1 MQDKIR
7 IAIVGGV
14 AGGASAATRARRL
27 SELAEI
33 TIFEKGPY
41 VSFANCGLPY
51 YVGEEI
57 KSESDLLLQT
67 PQSFKNRYNIDVRVN
82 SEVVEINRTD
92 KKIRVKD
99 LTSGNEYWHD
109 YDYLILSP
117 GASPLIPP
125 VPGVLQEGHFVV
137 RNVPDAV
144 NIKNWIK
151 EKKAKN
157 AVIIGGGFIGLEMAE
172 QMKRIGLDV
181 TIVELLE
188 QVLPV
193 FDIEMAAWIHKE
205 LKSNGIKLYLKNP
218 VKEFIPV
225 SGNENAKA
233 SIVKLANG
241 EIIPADIV
249 ILCAG
254 VRPETALAKSACIEI
269 GESGG
274 IKVNEYL
281 QTNDKYIYAIGDAI
295 EVKHLVTGRRC
306 LIPLA
311 GPANRQGRIAAN
323 NIFGRK
329 SVYEGSLGTLVVRVF
344 NLTAAATGANE
355 KELKKSGIGFKTI
368 HLHPLSHAGYYPGGS
383 PVAIKLLFSPETRKV
398 LGAQAI
404 GTEGVE
410 KRIDV
415 IATAIKAGMT
425 VDELAELELCY
436 APPFGSAKDPV
447 NLAGMAAVNALD
459 GLVAIA
465 RFDEV
470 EELQRRGAIVLD
482 VRTPAERENG
492 FIPNSIF
499 IPLDELRN
507 RINELPRDKEI
518 IVSCQSGQRSY
529 FACRILSQYGFK
541 VRNLTGSYRTWKT
554 WKDEFG
560 DNKEL

>member
-1 MQDKIR
+1 MQNKVR

-27 SELAEI
+27 SESAEI
-33 TIFEKGPY
+33 TIFERGPH

-51 YVGEEI
+51 YVGDEI
-57 KSESDLLLQT
+57 KSESNLLLQT
-67 PQSFKNRYNIDVRVN
+67 PQSFKTRYNIDVRVN
-82 SEVVEINRTD
+82 SEVVEINRSE
-92 KKIRVKD
+92 KKIKVKD
-99 LTSGNEYWHD
+99 LAIGNEYWHE

-117 GASPLIPP
+117 GASPIIPP
-125 VPGVLQEGHFVV
+125 VPGAFREGHFVV

-151 EKKAKN
+151 EKDAKN

-172 QMKRIGLDV
+172 QMKRIGLNV
-181 TIVELLE
+181 TIVEMLE

-193 FDIEMAAWIHKE
+193 FDVEMAAWIHKE
-205 LKSNGIKLYLKNP
+205 LKSNGIQLYLKNP
-218 VKEFIPV
+218 VKEFLP
-225 SGNENAKA
+225 SPQKDTAKA
-233 SIVKLANG
+233 SIVKLSNG
-241 EIIPADIV
+241 EQIPADVV
-249 ILCAG
+249 IICAG
-254 VRPETALAKSACIEI
+254 VRPETGLAKSAGIEI

-281 QTNDKYIYAIGDAI
+281 QTNDPYIYAIGDAI
-295 EVKHLVTGRRC
+295 EVKHLITGRRC
-306 LIPLA
+306 VIPLA

-323 NIFGRK
+323 NILGKK
-329 SVYEGSLGTLVVRVF
+329 SVYEGSLGTLVVRIF

-355 KELKKSGIGFKTI
+355 KELKRSGIEYKTI
-368 HLHPLSHAGYYPGGS
+368 HLHPMSHAGYYPGGS
-383 PVAIKLLFSPETRKV
+383 PVAIKLLFSPTTRKI

-415 IATAIKAGMT
+415 IATAIKADMT
-425 VDELAELELCY
+425 VDDLAELELCY

-447 NLAGMAAVNALD
+447 NIAGMAAVNALD
-459 GLVAIA
+459 GLVEIA
-465 RFDEV
+465 RFDEIA
-470 EELQRRGAIVLD
+470 ELQQKGAIVLD
-482 VRTPAERENG
+482 VRTPAEREKG

-507 RINELPRDKEI
+507 RISELPKDKEI

-554 WKDEFG
+554 WIDEFG
-560 DNKEL
+560 SK